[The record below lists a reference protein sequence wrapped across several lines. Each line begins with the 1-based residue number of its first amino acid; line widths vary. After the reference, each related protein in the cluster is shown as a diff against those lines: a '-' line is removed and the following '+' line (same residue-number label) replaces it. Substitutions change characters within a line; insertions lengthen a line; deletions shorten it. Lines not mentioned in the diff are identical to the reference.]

1 MKRKMTEERRDRME
15 LELLLENNEY
25 LIYHNNQHKFYSTER
40 SSHDSKMQL
49 IMLNNKHNIYRLI
62 VNAVNC
68 AHLLEINR
76 LALDL

>member
-1 MKRKMTEERRDRME
+1 ME

-25 LIYHNNQHKFYSTER
+25 LTYHNNQHKFYSTER
-40 SSHDSKMQL
+40 SSHDGKMQL